1 MGDIIILV
9 MVASPCQVS
18 ENVQLK
24 SFIVTVT
31 VPHSPLAHSTRTDSG
46 CVADTNVQTA
56 RRYPSPM
63 RLCTKATWSCMMCSI
78 TLLKRDVAIV
88 CAFFRV
94 CDVNILTA

>member
-18 ENVQLK
+18 GNEQLK

-31 VPHSPLAHSTRTDSG
+31 VPHSPLEHSTQTDSG
-46 CVADTNVQTA
+46 RVAETNVQTA

-63 RLCTKATWSCMMCSI
+63 RLCTKTTWSCLMCSI
-78 TLLKRDVAIV
+78 TLLKRD
-88 CAFFRV
+88 
-94 CDVNILTA
+94 L